1 MKKPVLAVIALAAA
15 TLMTGTAFAQAKEG
29 PWMVRV
35 RAVNVQSVN
44 EDSTGLGLA
53 VNNKTIP
60 EVDISYF
67 LNKNVAVELILTV
80 PQQHNLSSNGADIG
94 TLKQLPPTLLAQ
106 YHFDL
111 PGYKPYVGAGINFTR
126 FSNVELLPSYSGVDT
141 DRNSF
146 GAAIQ
151 VGVDI
156 PLSGNM
162 YLNFDVKK
170 VYMGTDIYAG
180 TTNLGTFK
188 IDPVLASVGL
198 GWRF

>member
-1 MKKPVLAVIALAAA
+1 MKKQLLCAAVAVAG
-15 TLMTGTAFAQAKEG
+15 LMTSNAFAQAAEG

-35 RAVNVQSVN
+35 RAVHLDSVN
-44 EDSTGLGLA
+44 KDSTGLGLS

-60 EVDISYF
+60 ELDISYF
-67 LNKNVAVELILTV
+67 LSPNMAVELILTV
-80 PQQHNLSSNGADIG
+80 PQKHTLSSSVLGGPIG
-94 TLKQLPPTLLAQ
+94 TLKHLPPTLLAQ
-106 YHFDL
+106 YHFT
-111 PGYKPYVGAGINFTR
+111 GNSGFKPYVGAGINYTR
-126 FSNVELLPSYSGVDT
+126 FSSVNLPAGVDI

-146 GAAIQ
+146 GAALQ

-170 VYMGTDIYAG
+170 VYLGTDVTIAG
-180 TTNLGTFK
+180 ADVGSFK
-188 IDPVLASVGL
+188 VNPLLVGVGL

>member
-1 MKKPVLAVIALAAA
+1 MKKHLLCAAVAVAG
-15 TLMTGTAFAQAKEG
+15 LMTSNAFAQAAEG

-35 RAVNVQSVN
+35 RAVHLDSVN
-44 EDSTGLGLA
+44 KDSTGLGLS

-60 EVDISYF
+60 ELDISYF
-67 LNKNVAVELILTV
+67 LSPNMAVELILTV
-80 PQQHNLSSNGADIG
+80 PQKHTLSSSVLGGPIG
-94 TLKQLPPTLLAQ
+94 TLKHLPPTLLAQ
-106 YHFDL
+106 YHFT
-111 PGYKPYVGAGINFTR
+111 GNSGFKPYVGAGINYTR
-126 FSNVELLPSYSGVDT
+126 FSSVNLPAGVDI

-146 GAAIQ
+146 GAALQ

-170 VYMGTDIYAG
+170 VYLGTDVTIAG
-180 TTNLGTFK
+180 ADVGSFK
-188 IDPVLASVGL
+188 VNPLLVGVGL